1 LECVPVDLRTVVEKS
16 VGLLALQAAEKGLH
30 LFFNIDSS
38 APYGILGDAMRLR
51 QVLANLL
58 GNAVKFTAAGEVS
71 LTVTGGPGEDGHQR
85 ITFIVRD
92 TGPGIPLE
100 HQQRIF
106 DSFSQV
112 DASISRKYGG
122 TGLGL
127 AISRSLAEQM
137 GGSISVESQPGCGA
151 TFCFTL
157 RALAVTERPP
167 AARKPASGD
176 LQVAGLP
183 ALRIIVAEDN
193 PVNREVVLAF
203 LRRLGYEPDVAI
215 NGVELLDML
224 ARGAYDVIFMDV
236 QMPEVDGLEATRR
249 VRRDFPPAAQ
259 PRIIAMTAAAFPE
272 DRARCLEA
280 GMDDYVSKPVAMAE
294 LVEALRRARP

>member
-1 LECVPVDLRTVVEKS
+1 
-16 VGLLALQAAEKGLH
+16 
-30 LFFNIDSS
+30 
-38 APYGILGDAMRLR
+38 MRLR
-51 QVLANLL
+51 QVLVNLL

-71 LTVTGGPGEDGHQR
+71 LTVSAAPGEDGRHR
-85 ITFIVRD
+85 IAFAVRD
-92 TGPGIPLE
+92 TGTGIPLE

-137 GGSISVESQPGCGA
+137 GGSISVESQPGRGA
-151 TFCFTL
+151 TFHFTIQ
-157 RALAVTERPP
+157 ALAMTEGPP
-167 AARKPASGD
+167 VARKPSAGD
-176 LQVAGLP
+176 FQATGLP
-183 ALRIIVAEDN
+183 ELRIIVAEDN

-203 LRRLGYEPDVAI
+203 LRRLGYQPDSAA
-215 NGVELLDML
+215 NGAELLEIL
-224 ARGAYDVIFMDV
+224 ARSSYDVVFMDV

-249 VRRDFPPAAQ
+249 VRRDWPPAGQ
-259 PRIIAMTAAAFPE
+259 PRIVAMTAAAFPE

-280 GMDDYVSKPVAMAE
+280 GMDDYVSKPVAIAE
-294 LVEALRRARP
+294 LVEVLRRAGPGPAVKSTLPA